1 MYVVCLE
8 WNLFFKKTGFCQNIF
23 QWKLVI
29 KETIPS
35 ITTKSNIAMKQQQ
48 EQLTAYTLA
57 GIFTLSLRLIVGWTY
72 FSAFWRRLVL
82 ENKLIPDSAGYI
94 GEKFNHFLPNS
105 LGIKPIIEYLV
116 STPDL
121 LWWAMVIFTIVEGI
135 VGLLYMFGFFT
146 RLMSIGVFSL
156 AFGILL
162 GSGWLGTTC
171 LDEWQIGI
179 LGVSAGFTIFL
190 SGGGKYSLDYLLQ
203 SKLPKNKW
211 LVWITSGELPLSIKR
226 VNKVA
231 ISGAVVLF
239 ILALY
244 TNQVFHNGV
253 WGPLHNKSVKP
264 KIELTDAKI
273 DNGTLSFKV
282 YRVEGVDVYGS
293 FLIGITLKEANGKV
307 VIQKDGEELAQFPL
321 TNIRNDYVAK
331 VSPGKHSLIIPL
343 GSKATLTIR
352 DNALK
357 NLPEGQYELI
367 LTDISGITW
376 KQNIAIH

>member
-8 WNLFFKKTGFCQNIF
+8 WNRFFKKTGIHQNIF

-29 KETIPS
+29 QETIPS

-121 LWWAMVIFTIVEGI
+121 LWWAMIIFTIVEGV

-203 SKLPKNKW
+203 SELPKNKW

-226 VNKVA
+226 FSKVA

-244 TNQVFHNGV
+244 TNQAFHNGV

-264 KIELTDAKI
+264 KIELSDAKI

-282 YRVEGVDVYGS
+282 YRVEGADVYGS

-307 VIQKDGEELAQFPL
+307 VIQKNGEELSQFPL
-321 TNIRNDYVAK
+321 TDIKNDYVAK
-331 VSPGKHSLIIPL
+331 VAPGKHSLIIPL
-343 GSKATLTIR
+343 GSKATLNIT
-352 DNALK
+352 DNTLK

-367 LTDISGITW
+367 LTDISGTVW
-376 KQNIAIH
+376 KQDMIVN

>member
-1 MYVVCLE
+1 ML
-8 WNLFFKKTGFCQNIF
+8 T
-23 QWKLVI
+23 
-29 KETIPS
+29 
-35 ITTKSNIAMKQQQ
+35 QQQ
-48 EQLTAYTLA
+48 EPSKAYVLA

-82 ENKLIPDSAGYI
+82 EKKLIPDATGYI

-105 LGIKPIIEYLV
+105 IGIKPIIEYLV

-121 LWWAMVIFTIVEGI
+121 LWWAMVIFTLVEGI
-135 VGLLYMFGFFT
+135 VGLLYMLGFFT

-190 SGGGKYSLDYLLQ
+190 SGGGKYSLDYLLLP
-203 SKLPKNKW
+203 KLSKNKW
-211 LVWITSGELPLSIKR
+211 LVWLTSGELPLSIKQFS
-226 VNKVA
+226 KVA
-231 ISGAVVLF
+231 ISGAVLLF
-239 ILALY
+239 ILTLY
-244 TNQVFHNGV
+244 TNQVFHNGI

-264 KIELTDAKI
+264 ELKISNAKI
-273 DNGTLSFKV
+273 QEDILTFKV
-282 YRVEGVDVYGS
+282 YRIEGADVYGS
-293 FLIGITLKEANGKV
+293 FLIGITLKDENGKT
-307 VIQKDGEELAQFPL
+307 ILQKNGEELARFPL
-321 TNIRNDYVAK
+321 TRIKNDYVAK
-331 VSPGKHSLIIPL
+331 VAPGKHSLIIPL

-352 DNALK
+352 SDVFMD
-357 NLPEGQYELI
+357 LPKSDYELI

-376 KQNIAIH
+376 KEKITVN

>member
-1 MYVVCLE
+1 ML
-8 WNLFFKKTGFCQNIF
+8 T
-23 QWKLVI
+23 
-29 KETIPS
+29 
-35 ITTKSNIAMKQQQ
+35 QQQ
-48 EQLTAYTLA
+48 EPSKAYVLA

-82 ENKLIPDSAGYI
+82 DNKLIPDATGYI

-105 LGIKPIIEYLV
+105 IGIKPIIEYLV

-121 LWWAMVIFTIVEGI
+121 LWWAMVIFTLVEGI
-135 VGLLYMFGFFT
+135 VGLLYMLGFFT

-190 SGGGKYSLDYLLQ
+190 SGGGKYSLDYLLLP
-203 SKLPKNKW
+203 KLSKNKW
-211 LVWITSGELPLSIKR
+211 LVWLTSGELPLSIKQFS
-226 VNKVA
+226 KVA
-231 ISGAVVLF
+231 ISGAVLLF
-239 ILALY
+239 ILTLY
-244 TNQVFHNGV
+244 TNQVFHNGI

-264 KIELTDAKI
+264 ELKISNAKI
-273 DNGTLSFKV
+273 QEDILTFKV
-282 YRVEGVDVYGS
+282 YRIEGADVYGS
-293 FLIGITLKEANGKV
+293 FLIGITLKDENGKT
-307 VIQKDGEELAQFPL
+307 ILQKNGEELARFPL
-321 TNIRNDYVAK
+321 TRIKNDYVAK
-331 VSPGKHSLIIPL
+331 VAPGKHSLIIPL

-352 DNALK
+352 SDVFMD
-357 NLPEGQYELI
+357 LPKSDYELI

-376 KQNIAIH
+376 KEKITVN

>member
-1 MYVVCLE
+1 ML
-8 WNLFFKKTGFCQNIF
+8 T
-23 QWKLVI
+23 
-29 KETIPS
+29 
-35 ITTKSNIAMKQQQ
+35 QQQ
-48 EQLTAYTLA
+48 EPSKAYVLA

-82 ENKLIPDSAGYI
+82 ENKLIPDATGYI

-105 LGIKPIIEYLV
+105 IGIKPIIEYLV

-121 LWWAMVIFTIVEGI
+121 LWWAMVIFTLVEGI
-135 VGLLYMFGFFT
+135 VGLLYMLGFFT

-190 SGGGKYSLDYLLQ
+190 SGGGKYSLDYLLLP
-203 SKLPKNKW
+203 KLSKNKW
-211 LVWITSGELPLSIKR
+211 LVWLTSGELPLSIKQFS
-226 VNKVA
+226 KVA
-231 ISGAVVLF
+231 ISGAVLLF
-239 ILALY
+239 ILTLY
-244 TNQVFHNGV
+244 TNQVFHNGI

-264 KIELTDAKI
+264 ELKISNAKI
-273 DNGTLSFKV
+273 QEEILTFKV
-282 YRVEGVDVYGS
+282 YRIEGADVYGS
-293 FLIGITLKEANGKV
+293 FLIGITLKDENGKT
-307 VIQKDGEELAQFPL
+307 ILQKNGEELARFPL
-321 TNIRNDYVAK
+321 TRIKNDYVAK
-331 VSPGKHSLIIPL
+331 VAPGKHSLIIPL

-352 DNALK
+352 SDVFMD
-357 NLPEGQYELI
+357 LPKSDYELI

-376 KQNIAIH
+376 KEKITVN

>member
-1 MYVVCLE
+1 ML
-8 WNLFFKKTGFCQNIF
+8 T
-23 QWKLVI
+23 
-29 KETIPS
+29 
-35 ITTKSNIAMKQQQ
+35 QQQ
-48 EQLTAYTLA
+48 EPSKAYVLA

-82 ENKLIPDSAGYI
+82 ENKLIPDATGYI

-105 LGIKPIIEYLV
+105 IGIKPIIEYLV

-121 LWWAMVIFTIVEGI
+121 LWWAMVIFTLVEGI
-135 VGLLYMFGFFT
+135 VGLLYMLGFFT

-190 SGGGKYSLDYLLQ
+190 SGGGKYSLDYLLLP
-203 SKLPKNKW
+203 KLSKNKW
-211 LVWITSGELPLSIKR
+211 LVWLTSGELPLSIKQFS
-226 VNKVA
+226 KVA
-231 ISGAVVLF
+231 ISGAVLLF
-239 ILALY
+239 IVTLY
-244 TNQVFHNGV
+244 TNQVFHNGI

-264 KIELTDAKI
+264 ELKISNAKI
-273 DNGTLSFKV
+273 QEDILTFKV
-282 YRVEGVDVYGS
+282 YRIEGADVYGS
-293 FLIGITLKEANGKV
+293 FLIGITLKDENGKT
-307 VIQKDGEELAQFPL
+307 ILQKNGEELARFPL
-321 TNIRNDYVAK
+321 TRIKNDYVAK
-331 VSPGKHSLIIPL
+331 VAPGKHSLIIPL

-352 DNALK
+352 SDVFMD
-357 NLPEGQYELI
+357 LPKSDYELI

-376 KQNIAIH
+376 KEKITVN

>member
-1 MYVVCLE
+1 M
-8 WNLFFKKTGFCQNIF
+8 
-23 QWKLVI
+23 
-29 KETIPS
+29 
-35 ITTKSNIAMKQQQ
+35 TTTNEQ
-48 EQLTAYTLA
+48 EQSRAYILA
-57 GIFTLSLRLIVGWTY
+57 GIFTLSLRLVVGWTF

-105 LGIKPIIEYLV
+105 IGIRPVIEYLV
-116 STPDL
+116 STPDM
-121 LWWAMVIFTIVEGI
+121 LWWAMVIFTLVEGI
-135 VGLLYMFGFFT
+135 VGLLYMLGFFT

-190 SGGGKYSLDYLLQ
+190 SGGGKYSLDYLLLP
-203 SKLPKNKW
+203 KLSKNKW
-211 LVWITSGELPLSIKR
+211 LIWLTSGELPLSIKQFS
-226 VNKVA
+226 KVA
-231 ISGAVVLF
+231 ISGAVLLF
-239 ILALY
+239 ILTLY

-264 KIELTDAKI
+264 KLEISNAKI
-273 DNGTLSFKV
+273 QEDILTFKV
-282 YRVEGVDVYGS
+282 YRIEGADVYGS
-293 FLIGITLKEANGKV
+293 FLIGITLKDENGKT
-307 VIQKDGEELAQFPL
+307 ILQKNGEELARFPL
-321 TNIRNDYVAK
+321 TRIKNDYVAK
-331 VSPGKHSLIIPL
+331 VAPGKHSLIIPL

-352 DNALK
+352 SDVFMD
-357 NLPEGQYELI
+357 LPKGDYELI

-376 KQNIAIH
+376 KEKVVIS